1 MSEHRRKQP
10 QSPGNGRAA
19 ARRGAQPPPSGGGHR
34 GTPRSSSGD
43 PYRSDAPRSEGY
55 GQDGRRS
62 DGYGSD
68 GYGSSGPSSRGARS
82 ANRAEAPY
90 EGRAAARRAARGG
103 GRRRA
108 AGPGGGGPSGP
119 PPKRR
124 FIDYPRWGKR
134 GWRRWMPSWKLTSGL
149 VIGFFGCLVGAAGL
163 AYAMVSVPDVNKEVQ
178 TQNNV
183 FYWDNGTRMVSTGHV
198 NRQNVSIGEIPK
210 AMQNAVVSAE
220 NKTFW
225 TDHGVDPEGIA
236 RAVYNMAR
244 GGETQGGS
252 TITQQYVKNS
262 RLNQNQTFT
271 RKFKELFISIKVGAT
286 VPKSQIMSGYL
297 NTSYFG
303 RGAYGIQAAA
313 QTYYGVNASQLDPS
327 QCAFLAALLRGPTY
341 YDPAGNTAIDPIATP
356 AQNTKN
362 AEARWHWILGR
373 EVIDGHMSAT
383 DRDKYYKKGFPM
395 PKGPSTDSGEAGQ
408 IGYLVN
414 LATQYVLNPANKT
427 GITKDDLQQGG
438 YQIYTTFNKK
448 KVNELESTVKK
459 VRKQNINPKLRPK
472 TDKYVQFGAASVV
485 PGDGAIKAI
494 YGGTDATE
502 HWTDNADATGAQV
515 GSTFKP
521 YVLAAA
527 MTYGKRD
534 PKDPEKRTKVSP
546 NSIYNGTDE
555 LEIHNYDG
563 SVWLDKQGNPWRQEN
578 DDHESKS
585 RVTLR
590 YAMEQSMNSPYV
602 QLGMDVGTDKVKEM
616 AEAAGI
622 NSGFASDS
630 VPSFSIGTS
639 SPSAIRMANAY
650 GTFAASGEENEPY
663 SVTKVLHDGNPVFS
677 HRHAPKQ
684 NIDANVA
691 NNVTSVLQSVV
702 KSGTGTHAQLPGRE
716 VAGKTGTT
724 DNNESAWFI
733 GYTPQLSTAVTMFRR
748 DDKPHKDKHG
758 NIKPNPFLP
767 MYGTGN
773 LPTILGASFPTEVWH
788 DYMVQAMAGMP
799 AKDFPAAQKIG
810 SVVYGT
816 GASSPSPSPSASS
829 SPSSTPSS
837 SPTPKDTPSSTPS
850 PTTSSK
856 CHYGNCGDT
865 GGSDTGGLIDGGTNG
880 DGGDDGG
887 TGGNTTSGGNTT
899 TGGNTTSGGNTT
911 TGGNTTRG
919 TTGSTTSGT
928 NSGTT
933 TGNTTSGNGG
943 IFGTG

>member
-10 QSPGNGRAA
+10 QSPGSGRAA

-43 PYRSDAPRSEGY
+43 PYRSDAHRSGGYDSGGYDSGGYRSE
-55 GQDGRRS
+55 GRRS
-62 DGYGSD
+62 DG
-68 GYGSSGPSSRGARS
+68 SGPSSRGARA

-108 AGPGGGGPSGP
+108 GGGGPSGP

-149 VIGFFGCLVGAAGL
+149 VLGFFGCLVGAAGL

-183 FYWDNGTRMVSTGHV
+183 FYWDNNTRMVSTGHV

-262 RLNQNQTFT
+262 RLTQNQTFS

-327 QCAFLAALLRGPTY
+327 QSAFLAALLRGPTY
-341 YDPAGNTAIDPIATP
+341 YDPAGNVGIDPIATP
-356 AQNTKN
+356 TQNTKN

-373 EVIDGHMSAT
+373 EVIDGHMSAA

-395 PKGPSTDSGEAGQ
+395 PKGPQTGNQEAGQ
-408 IGYLVN
+408 INYLVT

-427 GITKDDLQQGG
+427 GITRSEFEQGG
-438 YQIYTTFNKK
+438 YQIYTTFNKQ

-494 YGGTDATE
+494 YGGVNSTK

-521 YVLAAA
+521 FVLAAA

-534 PKDPEKRTKVSP
+534 PDDPEKRTKVSP
-546 NSIYNGTDE
+546 SSVYNGTDE
-555 LEIHNYDG
+555 LEIRKYDG
-563 SVWLDKQGNPWRQEN
+563 SVWLDKDGNPWRQEN

-650 GTFAASGEENEPY
+650 GTFAASGQENDPY
-663 SVTKVLHDGNPVFS
+663 SVTKVLHDGDSVYT

-684 NIDANVA
+684 SIDANVA

-748 DDKPHKDKHG
+748 DDQQHTDKHG
-758 NIKPNPFLP
+758 KPVVNPFLP

-773 LPTILGASFPTEVWH
+773 LPTILGASFPTEIWH
-788 DYMVQAMAGMP
+788 DYMAKALAGVAP
-799 AKDFPAAQKIG
+799 KDFPAAQKIG

-816 GASSPSPSPSASS
+816 GASSPSPSPSASN

-837 SPTPKDTPSSTPS
+837 SPTPENTPSSSPS
-850 PTTSSK
+850 PSTSSK
-856 CHYGNCGDT
+856 CHYGNCGTTD
-865 GGSDTGGLIDGGTNG
+865 GSDTGGLIDGGT
-880 DGGDDGG
+880 DGG
-887 TGGNTTSGGNTT
+887 TTDGGTTGNTT
-899 TGGNTTSGGNTT
+899 TGGNTTGNTT
-911 TGGNTTRG
+911 TGGNTTGGTSRG
-919 TTGSTTSGT
+919 TTGSTTSGA
-928 NSGTT
+928 NSGT
-933 TGNTTSGNGG
+933 TGNTTSSNNGG